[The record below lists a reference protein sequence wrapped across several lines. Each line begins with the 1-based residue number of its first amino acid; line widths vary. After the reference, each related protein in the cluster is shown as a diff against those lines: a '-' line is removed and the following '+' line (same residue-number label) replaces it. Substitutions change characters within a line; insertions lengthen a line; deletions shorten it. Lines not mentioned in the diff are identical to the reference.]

1 MRPRLWSYTLMPRS
15 ASRAPDEHA
24 PAKGICKQPGRA
36 AGPDK
41 LAEETL
47 SVRESIVVEISDL
60 KVSKDPN
67 VELITYSLG
76 SCIGVAIWDPQAR
89 VGGMLHYMLAESR
102 LAPARAK
109 TKPAMFADT
118 GIPLL
123 FRSVYAL
130 GGVKRRL
137 IVKVAGGA
145 AMFQTKEEYDIG
157 RHNYIFLRRIF
168 WRNGILITSEHVGGC
183 ISRTMRLN
191 IGTGRVSVANQ
202 HMKQLVI

>member
-1 MRPRLWSYTLMPRS
+1 VHQSL
-15 ASRAPDEHA
+15 
-24 PAKGICKQPGRA
+24 
-36 AGPDK
+36 
-41 LAEETL
+41 
-47 SVRESIVVEISDL
+47 VVDISDL

-76 SCIGVAIWDPQAR
+76 SCIGVAVWDPEAR

-102 LAPARAK
+102 LAPSKAK
-109 TKPAMFADT
+109 SKPAMFAET
-118 GIPLL
+118 GIPML

-145 AMFQTKEEYDIG
+145 AMFETKEEYDIG
-157 RHNYIFLRRIF
+157 RHNYIFLRKIF
-168 WRNGILITSEHVGGC
+168 WKNGVLIASEHVGGC
-183 ISRTMRLN
+183 ISRTMRLH
-191 IGTGRVSVANQ
+191 IGTGRVSIHNQ